1 MRERY
6 TYHDSAPPRQQPLI
20 CTGAEPIQPVHS
32 PPKLRATRVDAPKMG
47 FHFRHFFAVFIYIGG
62 VCQGNEDH
70 SVSLSMSCRWA
81 TISPSA
87 SAMCVSAACCAC
99 VSGICESIITLV
111 SALCCACGRA
121 PIARSGVSVTVVT
134 ENVLHLALLR
144 IRPFQSGSSAWFSP
158 FLLCANHTCV
168 FVYVCLYMRVC
179 KYVTK

>member
-47 FHFRHFFAVFIYIGG
+47 FHFRQFFAVFIYIGG

-111 SALCCACGRA
+111 SSHLYPHSTVHVAEHPSPGVVSPSRSSQKTCCIWPC
-121 PIARSGVSVTVVT
+121 
-134 ENVLHLALLR
+134 
-144 IRPFQSGSSAWFSP
+144 
-158 FLLCANHTCV
+158 
-168 FVYVCLYMRVC
+168 
-179 KYVTK
+179 